1 MSYGHFEHMSF
12 GAIMYLSA
20 ETQAMNTNWI
30 LMSSKNP
37 RDEKQ
42 TKGQEN
48 H

>member
-1 MSYGHFEHMSF
+1 MSVPNNYVS
-12 GAIMYLSA
+12 IS
-20 ETQAMNTNWI
+20 QNTGNEYK
-30 LMSSKNP
+30 LDLNEQRNP